1 MHILLSSL
9 VFLLICAFVQLEV
22 QINLVPMR
30 RLTPNT
36 PDTFFRVSQ
45 RKGVLILGGIFFVPV
60 SLFCYIPF
68 SLPIPQETQLKVNG
82 ERREPHST
90 CQISYSR
97 TIHITKKISEFTTR

>member
-45 RKGVLILGGIFFVPV
+45 RKGVLFFLLSTWGGRSPPD
-60 SLFCYIPF
+60 FC
-68 SLPIPQETQLKVNG
+68 
-82 ERREPHST
+82 
-90 CQISYSR
+90 ISYWL
-97 TIHITKKISEFTTR
+97 